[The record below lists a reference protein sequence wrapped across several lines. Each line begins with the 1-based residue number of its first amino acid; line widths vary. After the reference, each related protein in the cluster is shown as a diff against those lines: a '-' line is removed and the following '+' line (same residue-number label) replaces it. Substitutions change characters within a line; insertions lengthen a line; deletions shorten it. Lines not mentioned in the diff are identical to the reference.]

1 MIRVS
6 KNSLDTK
13 MTVAKQSCMS
23 FPLHG
28 RYQYFCP
35 TNKITINRL
44 FNNKTIILNSSV
56 HSVTPSAAMD
66 VSYIDVM
73 RI

>member
-1 MIRVS
+1 MIRVG
-6 KNSLDTK
+6 KKSLDTK

-35 TNKITINRL
+35 TTKITTNRL
-44 FNNKTIILNSSV
+44 FNNKTIIFSV